1 MIIHTLVLINA
12 TSKLDLNG
20 NVTNGKYPLT
30 NSIVFIEGYGKSV
43 PTKKIIEQKN
53 RAFIPH
59 ILAVTVG
66 STVSF
71 PNMDTVYHNVF
82 AEYNAKQFDLGI
94 YPKGQTRT
102 VTFDK
107 PGLVSVLCNVH
118 SNMSAYILVVDSTA
132 YTLTD
137 RSGNF
142 TLKDIEPGKYT
153 IKAWHE
159 SGLKTT
165 QSITVDNTNRKISLI
180 LKK

>member
-1 MIIHTLVLINA
+1 MIIHTLVLITA
-12 TSKLDLNG
+12 TSKIEFTG
-20 NVTNGKYPLT
+20 TVTNGKTTLS
-30 NSIVFIEGYGKSV
+30 NSIVFIEGYGKAT
-43 PTKKIIEQKN
+43 PLKRTIEQKN

-59 ILAVTVG
+59 ILAVPVG

-107 PGLVSVLCNVH
+107 PGLVSVLCNIH
-118 SNMSAYILVVDSTA
+118 SNMSAYILVVDSAA
-132 YTLTD
+132 YTVTD
-137 RSGNF
+137 RNGNF
-142 TLKDIEPGKYT
+142 TLKDIEAGKYT

-159 SGLKTT
+159 SGVKIT
-165 QSITVDNTNRKISLI
+165 QSINVDSTNTKVSLI